1 MGLNLNTI
9 VGSGDGNEDGMP
21 RQENIEPGSYPA
33 RIVEIIDMGV
43 QVTTGK
49 YAKPPR
55 QKLKITYELVDEFC
69 KDAEGNEM
77 EDKPRWI
84 DEKFPLYSLSIDKA
98 TSTKRYNALDPS
110 NKFKGDITQLLGE
123 PCTVTVINKP
133 GEGKNASKVYDNVA
147 SAVAVRKKE
156 AANIPPLVNKTK
168 LFLMDEPDLEV
179 YESLTKWMRED
190 IMAAVGFDDSP
201 LAALLNGEGG
211 DEKGQEELPK
221 DEPASEEEGDDDEW

>member
-201 LAALLNGEGG
+201 LAALLNGDSG
-211 DEKGQEELPK
+211 EETLPE
-221 DEPASEEEGDDDEW
+221 DEPDRGVLGDDDEW